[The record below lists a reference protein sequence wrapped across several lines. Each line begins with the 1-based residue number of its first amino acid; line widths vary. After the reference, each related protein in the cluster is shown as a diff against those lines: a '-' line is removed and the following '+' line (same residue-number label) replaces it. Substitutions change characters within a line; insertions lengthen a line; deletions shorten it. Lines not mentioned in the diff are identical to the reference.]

1 MGTAEVL
8 VFGASSLV
16 GSHFVERSGLRVAA
30 AGRKDPSHP
39 DMVLDRFQ
47 AVDLLDLTAVEDL
60 VRSAPEP
67 LVVNFAARTEV
78 DLVERERAGAGSPTD
93 PGPTWIV
100 NTLAP
105 EAMARA
111 ARSTRKH
118 FVQVSTDFV
127 FDGRSGPYEEGAP
140 RSPFSPMLCWY
151 GWTKSEGER
160 RVEVAD
166 PTAAILRIAYPYRSR
181 FPAKLDFARGMIE
194 RRRRGALPPLYHD
207 QHMTP
212 TWIPD
217 VTRALVKILASRESG
232 VFHAASPE
240 VTTPFDFASELF
252 KEIEG
257 RPPGLLKGSIAEAL
271 QKPGAVPRP
280 QDGGLACARLATFGV
295 SLTTWRDGIRQLVRE
310 EGWA

>member
-16 GSHFVERSGLRVAA
+16 GSHFVERSGLRAAA

-39 DMVLDRFQ
+39 GMVLDRFQ
-47 AVDLLDLTAVEDL
+47 VVDLLDLRAVEDL
-60 VRSAPEP
+60 VGSAPEP
-67 LVVNFAARTEV
+67 LVVNFAARTNV
-78 DLVERERAGAGSPTD
+78 DLVERERAGAGSQTGQ
-93 PGPTWIV
+93 GPTWIV
-100 NTLAP
+100 NALAP

-111 ARSTRKH
+111 ARVAQKR
-118 FVQVSTDFV
+118 FVQLSTDFV
-127 FDGRSGPYEEGAP
+127 FDGRSGPYVEGVP
-140 RSPFSPMLCWY
+140 RSAFSPILSWY

-166 PTAAILRIAYPYRSR
+166 PSAAILRIAYPYRSR

-194 RRRRGALPPLYHD
+194 RRRTGALSPLYID

-217 VTRALVKILASRESG
+217 VTRALVKILASHESG

-240 VTTPFDFASELF
+240 ITTPFDFASELF
-252 KEIEG
+252 NEVEG
-257 RPPGLLKGSIAEAL
+257 RPPELLKGSIAEAL

-280 QDGGLACARLATFGV
+280 KDGGLACARLPTLGV
-295 SLTTWRDGIRQLVRE
+295 SLTSWRDGIRQLVHE
-310 EGWA
+310 ERWT